1 MEEQSYKKHVKLVP
15 PFHFFVL
22 PLLLLTFI
30 GSLINLYQSWGV
42 PGSFYSAAL
51 ITTLSLGAFG
61 GATFGRVFALR
72 AQDRVIRLEETLRH
86 QTLTGKILDPRLTRG
101 QIVALRFA
109 PDAEFTVL
117 AAEAASKG
125 TPPGEIKKAIRT
137 WRPDYHRL

>member
-22 PLLLLTFI
+22 PVLLLTFI
-30 GSLINLYQSWGV
+30 GSLVNLYESWGG
-42 PGSFYSAAL
+42 PGFYSAAL
-51 ITTLSLGAFG
+51 ITTLSLGAMG
-61 GATFGRVFALR
+61 GAVFGRVFALQ

-86 QTLTGKILDPRLTRG
+86 QALTGKVLDPRLTRA

-109 PDAEFTVL
+109 PDAEFTAL
-117 AAEAASKG
+117 AAEAANKG
-125 TPPGEIKKAIRT
+125 MRAGEIKKTIRT

>member
-22 PLLLLTFI
+22 PVLLLTFI
-30 GSLINLYQSWGV
+30 GSLVNLYQSWG
-42 PGSFYSAAL
+42 GSGFYSAAL
-51 ITTLSLGAFG
+51 ITTLSLGAMG
-61 GATFGRVFALR
+61 GAVFGRVFALQ
-72 AQDRVIRLEETLRH
+72 AQDRVIRLEENLRC
-86 QTLTGKILDPRLTRG
+86 QTLTGKMLDPRLTRA

-117 AAEAASKG
+117 AAEAANRG
-125 TPPGEIKKAIRT
+125 TPAGEIKKSIRT